1 MSDHNLL
8 LTHTKIPDVFVI
20 TPRLFEDERGTF
32 IETFQQQKLQVLGI
46 AAAFVQDNQSGS
58 RRGVLRG
65 LHYQIQQ
72 PQGKLVRVVGGEIYD
87 VAVDLRRNSP
97 TFGQWVGEYLSP
109 QNRRQMWIPPGFAH
123 GFYVLSEWAEVL
135 YKTTDYY
142 APQFER
148 TLLWNDEALGIEWP
162 LLANVPTILSAKDEA
177 GKPLNAAE
185 LFD

>member
-1 MSDHNLL
+1 MSEHTLL
-8 LTHTKIPDVFVI
+8 LTHTKIPDVFII

-32 IETFQQQKLQVLGI
+32 IETFQQQKLQAVGI
-46 AAAFVQDNQSGS
+46 AAEFVQDNQSGS
-58 RRGVLRG
+58 RCGVLRG

-72 PQGKLVRVVGGEIYD
+72 PQGKLVRTVIGEIYD

-97 TFGQWVGEYLSP
+97 TFGKWVAENLSA
-109 QNRRQMWIPPGFAH
+109 QNRQQMWIPPGFAH

-142 APQFER
+142 APQHER
-148 TLLWNDEALGIEWP
+148 TLLWNDTALGIDWP
-162 LLANVPTILSAKDEA
+162 LLAGIPTILSAKDA
-177 GKPLNAAE
+177 TGASLSSAE